1 MRRRTSPNAI
11 LATALAA
18 ALVAAACSSSTASG
32 GGTEEPAPKS
42 IDPDAPPPPEGGH
55 GPAVGY
61 SPVRGAAY
69 RLEHRDSL
77 VLQYPGGQTQTQA
90 RDRVAFLHLTLA
102 ETPGQGAYSVAVTL
116 DSLVALESGTPVPAD
131 SVAAARGTV
140 WNGTLSRV
148 GTLSPLKPDR
158 SGTLTDEL
166 AGHLRL
172 LFPALPQGGVR
183 EGMQWTDSTQYPLV
197 SDAFSGT
204 ESSVT
209 VYRAADRQETE
220 GRETIPLE
228 TSSKYNRSG
237 KRVQGEQELEMTASG
252 TRSGVHRLGLD
263 GVLVSAQGTD
273 TGEMMISVPALGQ
286 TVPITRSSTYAVTS
300 LAPGR

>member
-1 MRRRTSPNAI
+1 MRRRTSPIA
-11 LATALAA
+11 LLAA
-18 ALVAAACSSSTASG
+18 ALILAGCGSATTAA
-32 GGTEEPAPKS
+32 GGTEGPTPEPM
-42 IDPDAPPPPEGGH
+42 DPNAPPPPESGRGK
-55 GPAVGY
+55 AVSY

-77 VLQYPGGQTQTQA
+77 VLQYPGGASQTQA

-102 ETPGQGAYSVAVTL
+102 EAPQKGTYSVAITL
-116 DSLVALESGTPVPAD
+116 DSLQALESGTAVPAD

-140 WNGTLSRV
+140 WSGTLSSV
-148 GTLSPLKPDR
+148 GTLSPLRADR

-197 SDAFSGT
+197 SDAFTGT

-209 VYRAADRQETE
+209 VYRADDKQNAD
-220 GRETIPLE
+220 GREAIPLE
-228 TSSKYNRSG
+228 TSSKYIRAG
-237 KRVQGEQELEMTASG
+237 KRVQAEQELEMTASG
-252 TRSGVHRLGLD
+252 TRTGIHRLGLD

-273 TGEMMISVPALGQ
+273 TGEMMISVPAVGQ

-300 LAPGR
+300 LAPRR